1 MYIHVIENRHTTVSL
16 SVSYNDAHV
25 IYIFLTLIYIFQMW
39 YQFAKVSA
47 EEAAT
52 KFLTEN
58 DIDYVVMNPAVTI
71 GPLLQPELNGSSSLI
86 FDLIKGNFYLLI
98 KCSFCV

>member
-1 MYIHVIENRHTTVSL
+1 
-16 SVSYNDAHV
+16 
-25 IYIFLTLIYIFQMW
+25 MW
-39 YQFAKVSA
+39 LQYAKTSA

-58 DIDYVVMNPAVTI
+58 NIDYVVMNPAVTI

-86 FDLIKGNFYLLI
+86 LDLINGNFFF
-98 KCSFCV
+98 SQVV

>member
-1 MYIHVIENRHTTVSL
+1 
-16 SVSYNDAHV
+16 
-25 IYIFLTLIYIFQMW
+25 MW

-58 DIDYVVMNPAVTI
+58 DIDYVIMNPAVTI

-86 FDLIKGNFYLLI
+86 FDLINGNFYQLI
-98 KCSFCV
+98 KWSFCVELKYLQEFFHQICFPSKNIQK